1 MVVGVWSPTTHVHV
15 RPPPFPVQAAES
27 GSADGMYNAGMLY
40 KDGIGAPKDVAKA
53 AGYLVRAAQAGHV
66 RAALVMGLAYSTPGA
81 WLDQYDAHLFHEYV
95 RRHTPSTAADEPGG
109 TAVPATEAMGGGAS
123 AGSGSAGGAP
133 GTAHP
138 DASHS
143 TSDLPTALEDRRGP
157 SGVGT
162 SADSNISGDDDD
174 DWLFSRPAAP
184 SFPRQPRLV
193 SATLQV
199 RRHNHTAHQREL
211 SIEVQR
217 RGQGTQKRRYPLH
230 LSCSHATEF
239 LWKAAQVRCPEVRA
253 LHMYHVGEH
262 AWTCVITRSRD
273 CCRQRWRQHATPPR
287 AGMSCNLAS
296 AWHMWCRLG
305 TGDPRCGLRWTGV
318 VIAAC
323 RP

>member
-1 MVVGVWSPTTHVHV
+1 
-15 RPPPFPVQAAES
+15 
-27 GSADGMYNAGMLY
+27 
-40 KDGIGAPKDVAKA
+40 
-53 AGYLVRAAQAGHV
+53 
-66 RAALVMGLAYSTPGA
+66 MGLAYSTPGA
-81 WLDQYDAHLFHEYV
+81 WLDQYDAHLFHEHV

-217 RGQGTQKRRYPLH
+217 RGQGTQKLRYPLH

-323 RP
+323 RPRACCGFMIACRSRCHSAHVTAHNVAARLAMRCRYLDGDRSGALPLYELAAELGCVLSRQLPCVALPS